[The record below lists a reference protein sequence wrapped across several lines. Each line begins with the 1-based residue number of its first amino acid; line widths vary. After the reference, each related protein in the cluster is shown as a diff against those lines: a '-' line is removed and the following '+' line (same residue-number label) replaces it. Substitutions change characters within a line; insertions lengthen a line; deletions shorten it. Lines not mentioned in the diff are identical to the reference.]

1 MAFNMDE
8 VMEQAK
14 KMQDK
19 MQSIQDELSQLKVV
33 GEAGNG
39 LVRVIVNGRH
49 EAMKVFLDDS
59 LLGKTD
65 SEHKQ
70 YVEELITAA
79 INGAVDQIEK
89 ASQLHLQ
96 GLAQS
101 LNLPNPNEAK
111 EG

>member
-1 MAFNMDE
+1 MDFNMNE

-14 KMQDK
+14 KMQEK
-19 MQSIQDELSQLKVV
+19 MQQIQEDLTNLKVV

-39 LVRVIVNGRH
+39 LVRVIMNGRH
-49 EAMKVFLDDS
+49 EALKVFLDDS
-59 LLGKTD
+59 LLGKTG

-70 YVEELITAA
+70 YVEELVAAA

-96 GLAQS
+96 TLAQS
-101 LNLPNPNEAK
+101 LNLPADANQA
-111 EG
+111 

>member
-1 MAFNMDE
+1 MDFNMNE

-19 MQSIQDELSQLKVV
+19 MQQIQDDLSNLKVV

-39 LVRVIVNGRH
+39 LVRIIMNGRH

-59 LLGKTD
+59 LIGKAGN
-65 SEHKQ
+65 EHKQ
-70 YVEELITAA
+70 YVEELIAA
-79 INGAVDQIEK
+79 AVNGAVDQIEK

-96 GLAQS
+96 NLAQT
-101 LNLPNPNEAK
+101 LNLPNNLTDAQS
-111 EG
+111 